1 MAADRPSTSGGVP
14 TTRDNNF
21 ATNKRMSKDDM
32 SLMLGDHSR
41 RTAMARQL
49 QNMPNN
55 RMSRD
60 DMYIRSRMAA
70 MSQFHVPVRG
80 STITPEHS
88 PDYPGA
94 REVSIPVR
102 MQTPESINSI
112 VTSGEIQIG
121 MALGSPARTLP
132 PDPSRWQAQFPPAS
146 PHPTDRSP
154 APSPAM
160 GEPAG
165 AGSLQRK
172 KTGRRKLFGLFGG
185 GRKNAEP
192 TDEDGSA
199 QRDRGLSII
208 TKAPT
213 AMQSTVSVVPKTP
226 RTPTRSN
233 TQADRKAPKHKP
245 IMVRSATLPH
255 GSNAAPAPQPKSA
268 GLSGFRSNSSQRAGP
283 SDQQQPP
290 SVPPIPRLNVTIPDT
305 RLERYS
311 VMFSDVLQGPR
322 HEPAASLLARR
333 QATLERLK
341 TINDT
346 VEAQIQEYH
355 AERPERTRRATS
367 PHPAPEPRSQYALQ
381 QPRLRLQEPTASP
394 RLSIFPVPPTN
405 RTVVVDSPSSH
416 TRVARSNTSPGR
428 LPSPTQQTFNARRG
442 PPPQAKGT
450 AQRLEVPNPFEMNPP
465 DPRPRPKAQ
474 EPIYPTD
481 TSFHFGPDQSGLIL
495 DSPTSIDLREDIVV
509 TQPSKPTL
517 HEPQWQMISPSTASS
532 SAASARRGR
541 SPSAASNS
549 THVTKPSSEFDPADA
564 ALQNAVEVSIARQ
577 ISISRQQRQLL
588 RPLQTRRGTTGDGR
602 PTAGGGGGGGERGPA
617 SATEGRSPLG
627 VTVIKAPSPNRLGRD
642 ESIKEVQSSTPTLVH
657 SRQFPPAEHRKS
669 SWVVLDSD

>member
-1 MAADRPSTSGGVP
+1 MALDRPSSSGGVP
-14 TTRDNNF
+14 TRRGITFDM
-21 ATNKRMSKDDM
+21 NKRMSKDDM
-32 SLMLGDHSR
+32 SLMLGNDSR
-41 RTAMARQL
+41 RTAMARQM
-49 QNMPNN
+49 QNMPNK

-88 PDYPGA
+88 PDHPGA
-94 REVSIPVR
+94 HEVSIPLR
-102 MQTPESINSI
+102 MQTPESINSV

-121 MALGSPARTLP
+121 MALGSPVRTLA
-132 PDPSRWQAQFPPAS
+132 PDSSRWQAQFPPAS
-146 PHPTDRSP
+146 PQTTDRSSE
-154 APSPAM
+154 PSPAM
-160 GEPAG
+160 TEPT
-165 AGSLQRK
+165 GSLQRK

-185 GRKNAEP
+185 GKKNAEP
-192 TDEDGSA
+192 TGESGA

-208 TKAPT
+208 TKNST

-233 TQADRKAPKHKP
+233 TQADRKTPKHKP
-245 IMVRSATLPH
+245 LMLRSATMPH
-255 GSNAAPAPQPKSA
+255 GMDEAPTTPLKSA
-268 GLSGFRSNSSQRAGP
+268 GLSGLRSNPSQRAGP
-283 SDQQQPP
+283 TNQRPP
-290 SVPPIPRLNVTIPDT
+290 PNIPPVPRLNVTIPDT
-305 RLERYS
+305 KMERYS
-311 VMFSDVLQGPR
+311 VMFSDVLNGPK

-341 TINDT
+341 TINDS

-355 AERPERTRRATS
+355 ADRPERPRRATS
-367 PHPAPEPRSQYALQ
+367 PQPSPQFQSPPQYELQ
-381 QPRLRLQEPTASP
+381 QPRYQLQEQPGSTASP

-405 RTVVVDSPSSH
+405 RMAVVDTPSGYARMS
-416 TRVARSNTSPGR
+416 RSNTSPGR

-465 DPRPRPKAQ
+465 DPRPRSRPQ

-481 TSFHFGPDQSGLIL
+481 TSFHFGPEQSGLL
-495 DSPTSIDLREDIVV
+495 LESPTSINSREEIIVS
-509 TQPSKPTL
+509 QPFKPTL

-532 SAASARRGR
+532 SAASVRRGR
-541 SPSAASNS
+541 SPSAASSN

-564 ALQNAVEVSIARQ
+564 ALQSAVEVSIARQ

-588 RPLQTRRGTTGDGR
+588 RPLQTRRGTGDAR
-602 PTAGGGGGGGERGPA
+602 PSP
-617 SATEGRSPLG
+617 SSVTEGRSPLG

-642 ESIKEVQSSTPTLVH
+642 EPIKEVQSSTPTLVH
-657 SRQFPPAEHRKS
+657 TRQFPPAEHRKS